1 MILIGAWLS
10 LSSCAVGPN
19 FERPKPPAARNY
31 DTPEQAGVG
40 AKTGADGTTTG
51 ADGARTGG
59 NGAKAGAVIT
69 TPGADV
75 PAQWWELF
83 KSPMLDQI
91 LREAIAGSPTLAS
104 AQATLAAAREAV
116 IIARAGYLP
125 RVSATA
131 GAQHAAS
138 SGGSLGGAGGAG
150 VLAGGGAPGGNFS
163 GSDTSTSYSLG
174 LTASYTFNAFGGATL
189 RMVEQQQALADSQR
203 YQLAGTYLT
212 LTGSVVNEALGVASA
227 RLQIAITLDLLAN
240 DQKNLDLTERMFEVG
255 AAARTDVLTA
265 ESQLASDQ
273 TSLPG
278 LQQQLSVARHAL
290 AVLVGHSPAD
300 WQAPDFDLHSFA
312 LPAAVP
318 LSLPS
323 ALVRQRPDILAA
335 EAQLHAASAN
345 IGIAVAQ
352 EYPSITLSGSLTR
365 DALTAAN
372 LFHDF
377 DRVWN
382 LGGTLAQPLF
392 AGGALR
398 AQTRQARDE
407 CQAEAASYTQVVL
420 TAFGQVADDLRALD
434 NDTERVMAF
443 ARALRIASDSL
454 ALQRISY
461 AAGKTTILQLI
472 DAERSYSQSRLGN
485 AGAQVQQFEDAVN
498 LFVALGGGW
507 WNSSIAPPAA
517 QTSLKP

>member
-1 MILIGAWLS
+1 MNETRALFRFLVIGAWLW

-19 FERPKPPAARNY
+19 FERPKAPATQTYDKPERPASDAAPP
-31 DTPEQAGVG
+31 
-40 AKTGADGTTTG
+40 
-51 ADGARTGG
+51 
-59 NGAKAGAVIT
+59 GAVHMT
-69 TPGADV
+69 AGADV
-75 PAQWWELF
+75 PAQWWQLF
-83 KSPMLDQI
+83 QSPMLDQT
-91 LREAIAGSPTLAS
+91 LREAIAGSPTMAS

-125 RVSATA
+125 RINATA
-131 GAQHAAS
+131 GAQHSAS
-138 SGGSLGGAGGAG
+138 AGSLGG
-150 VLAGGGAPGGNFS
+150 S
-163 GSDTSTSYSLG
+163 ESSTSYSLG

-189 RMVEQQQALADSQR
+189 RLVEQQQALADSQR
-203 YQLAGTYLT
+203 YQQAGTYLT
-212 LTGSVVNEALGVASA
+212 LTGGVVTQVLNVASA

-240 DQKNLDLTERMFEVG
+240 DQKNLDLTQRMFDVG

-273 TSLPG
+273 TSLPS
-278 LQQQLSVARHAL
+278 LRQQLSVARHAL
-290 AVLVGHSPAD
+290 AILVGQSPAD
-300 WQAPDFDLHSFA
+300 WQVPDFELDGFT

-335 EAQLHAASAN
+335 EEQLHAASAN
-345 IGIAVAQ
+345 IGIDVAQ

-377 DRVWN
+377 DRLWN
-382 LGGTLAQPLF
+382 IGGTLAQPLF

-407 CQAEAASYTQVVL
+407 FQAQAASYTQVVL
-420 TAFGQVADDLRALD
+420 TAFGQVADDLRALEHD
-434 NDTERVMAF
+434 AERVTAF

-472 DAERSYSQSRLGN
+472 DAERSYSQARLGS
-485 AGAQVQQFEDAVN
+485 AGAQVQQFEDAAN

-517 QTSLKP
+517 QASAKP

>member
-1 MILIGAWLS
+1 MHCAMSSTPTVGAITAFFVGACLV
-10 LSSCAVGPN
+10 LGSCAVGPD
-19 FERPKPPAARNY
+19 FERPKPPAAETY
-31 DTPEQAGVG
+31 DTPQAR
-40 AKTGADGTTTG
+40 AD
-51 ADGARTGG
+51 D
-59 NGAKAGAVIT
+59 AGKSPHVNI

-75 PAQWWELF
+75 PGQWWQLF
-83 KSPMLDQI
+83 KSEALDQT
-91 LREAIAGSPTLAS
+91 LREAIADSPTLTS

-116 IIARAGYLP
+116 TIARAGYLP
-125 RVSATA
+125 RLSATA
-131 GAQHAAS
+131 GAQRSGSAGALR
-138 SGGSLGGAGGAG
+138 GGSNTPGADNAPAGA
-150 VLAGGGAPGGNFS
+150 S
-163 GSDTSTSYSLG
+163 EYSLG
-174 LTASYTFNAFGGATL
+174 LTASYTFNAFGGATRRL
-189 RMVEQQQALADSQR
+189 VEQQQALADSQR
-203 YQLAGTYLT
+203 YQLAGTCLT
-212 LTGSVVNEALGVASA
+212 LTGNVVNEALTVAST
-227 RLQIAITLDLLAN
+227 RLQIEITVDLLAN
-240 DQKNLDLTERMFEVG
+240 DQKNLDLTKRMFEVG

-278 LQQQLSVARHAL
+278 LRQQLSVAKHAL
-290 AVLVGHSPAD
+290 AILLGHSPAD
-300 WQAPDFDLHSFA
+300 WQVPDFELDSFA

-335 EAQLHAASAN
+335 EEQLRAASAN

-352 EYPSITLSGSLTR
+352 EDPSITLSGSLTR

-377 DRVWN
+377 DRLWN
-382 LGGTLAQPLF
+382 IGGTLAQPLF

-407 CQAEAASYTQVVL
+407 FQAQAASYTQVVL
-420 TAFGQVADDLRALD
+420 TAFGQVADDLRALEHD
-434 NDTERVMAF
+434 AERVTAF

-472 DAERSYSQSRLGN
+472 DAERSYSQARLGS
-485 AGAQVQQFEDAVN
+485 ACAQVQQFEDASN

-507 WNSSIAPPAA
+507 WNTSIAPPAA
-517 QTSLKP
+517 QASTKP

>member
-1 MILIGAWLS
+1 MNKARAILIGAWLS
-10 LSSCAVGPN
+10 ISSCAVGPN
-19 FERPKPPAARNY
+19 FERPKSPAAQSY
-31 DTPEQAGVG
+31 DTLEEPA
-40 AKTGADGTTTG
+40 
-51 ADGARTGG
+51 ADGA
-59 NGAKAGAVIT
+59 KSGAVRM

-75 PAQWWELF
+75 PAQWWQLF
-83 KSPMLDQI
+83 QSPMLDQT
-91 LREAIAGSPTLAS
+91 LHEAIAGSPTLAS

-116 IIARAGYLP
+116 SIARAGYLP

-131 GAQHAAS
+131 GAQHS
-138 SGGSLGGAGGAG
+138 SSSSSSGSLGGAAPGSGAPSG
-150 VLAGGGAPGGNFS
+150 NFGGGS
-163 GSDTSTSYSLG
+163 ESSTSYSLG

-189 RMVEQQQALADSQR
+189 RLVEQQQALADSQR

-212 LTGSVVNEALGVASA
+212 LTGSVVNEVLNIASV

-240 DQKNLDLTERMFEVG
+240 DQKNLDLTKRMFEVG

-273 TSLPG
+273 TSLPS
-278 LQQQLSVARHAL
+278 LRQQLSVARHAL
-290 AVLVGHSPAD
+290 AILVGHSPAN
-300 WQAPDFDLHSFA
+300 WQVPDFELDAFT

-382 LGGTLAQPLF
+382 IGGTLAQPLF

-407 CQAEAASYTQVVL
+407 FQAQAASYTEVVL
-420 TAFGQVADDLRALD
+420 TSFGQVADDLRALD
-434 NDTERVMAF
+434 NDAERVTAF

-454 ALQRISY
+454 ALQIISY
-461 AAGKTTILQLI
+461 GAGRTTILQLI
-472 DAERSYSQSRLGN
+472 DAERSYSQARLGS
-485 AGAQVQQFEDAVN
+485 AGAQVEQFEDAAN

-507 WNSSIAPPAA
+507 WNTSIAPPAA
-517 QTSLKP
+517 QASARP

>member
-1 MILIGAWLS
+1 MNETRALLRVLVIGAWLW

-19 FERPKPPAARNY
+19 FERPKAPATQTY
-31 DTPEQAGVG
+31 DKPERPASD
-40 AKTGADGTTTG
+40 AAP
-51 ADGARTGG
+51 
-59 NGAKAGAVIT
+59 AGAVHT

-75 PAQWWELF
+75 PAQWWQLF
-83 KSPMLDQI
+83 RSPMLDQT
-91 LREAIAGSPTLAS
+91 LREAIAGSPTMAS

-125 RVSATA
+125 RINATA
-131 GAQHAAS
+131 GAQHSAS
-138 SGGSLGGAGGAG
+138 TGSLGGTGGN
-150 VLAGGGAPGGNFS
+150 GGSASGSSTPGGNFGG
-163 GSDTSTSYSLG
+163 GSESSTSYSLG

-189 RMVEQQQALADSQR
+189 RLVEQQQALADSQR

-212 LTGSVVNEALGVASA
+212 LTGGVVTQVLNVASA

-240 DQKNLDLTERMFEVG
+240 DQKNLDLTQRMFDVG

-273 TSLPG
+273 TSLPS
-278 LQQQLSVARHAL
+278 LRQQLSVARHAL
-290 AVLVGHSPAD
+290 AILVGQSPAD
-300 WQAPDFDLHSFA
+300 WQVPDFELDGFT

-335 EAQLHAASAN
+335 EEQLHAASAN
-345 IGIAVAQ
+345 IGIDVAQ

-377 DRVWN
+377 DRLWN
-382 LGGTLAQPLF
+382 IGGTIAQPLF

-407 CQAEAASYTQVVL
+407 FQAEAASYTQVVL
-420 TAFGQVADDLRALD
+420 TAFGQVADDLRALEHD
-434 NDTERVMAF
+434 AERVTAF

-472 DAERSYSQSRLGN
+472 DAERSYSQARLGS
-485 AGAQVQQFEDAVN
+485 AGAQVQQFEDAAN

-517 QTSLKP
+517 QASAKP

>member
-1 MILIGAWLS
+1 MNNRTRAILIGAWLS
-10 LSSCAVGPN
+10 ISSCAVGPN
-19 FERPKPPAARNY
+19 FERPKPPAGQTY
-31 DTPEQAGVG
+31 DRPEQPASD
-40 AKTGADGTTTG
+40 AAT
-51 ADGARTGG
+51 
-59 NGAKAGAVIT
+59 AGAVSM

-75 PAQWWELF
+75 PAQWWQLF
-83 KSPMLDQI
+83 KSPMLDQT
-91 LREAIAGSPTLAS
+91 LREAIAGSPTMAS

-125 RVSATA
+125 RLSATA
-131 GAQHAAS
+131 GAQHTGGGTPGG
-138 SGGSLGGAGGAG
+138 GGS
-150 VLAGGGAPGGNFS
+150 GGNFGG
-163 GSDTSTSYSLG
+163 GSESSTSYSLG

-189 RMVEQQQALADSQR
+189 RLVEQQQALADSQR

-212 LTGSVVNEALGVASA
+212 LTGSVVNEVLNVASSK
-227 RLQIAITLDLLAN
+227 LQIAITLDLLAN
-240 DQKNLDLTERMFEVG
+240 DQKNLDLTQRMFEVG

-273 TSLPG
+273 TTLPSLR
-278 LQQQLSVARHAL
+278 QQLSVARHAL
-290 AVLVGHSPAD
+290 AILVGQPPVD
-300 WQAPDFDLHSFA
+300 WQVPDFELDTFT

-323 ALVRQRPDILAA
+323 ELVRQRPDILAA
-335 EAQLHAASAN
+335 EEQLHAASAN

-377 DRVWN
+377 DRLWN
-382 LGGTLAQPLF
+382 IGGTLAQPLF

-407 CQAEAASYTQVVL
+407 FRSQAAAYTQVVL
-420 TAFGQVADDLRALD
+420 TAFGQVADDLRALEHD
-434 NDTERVMAF
+434 AQRVTAF

-472 DAERSYSQSRLGN
+472 DAERSYSQARLGS
-485 AGAQVQQFEDAVN
+485 AGAQVQQFEDAAN

-517 QTSLKP
+517 QASARP

>member
-1 MILIGAWLS
+1 MLIGAWLS

-19 FERPKPPAARNY
+19 FEPPKPPAAQTY
-31 DTPEQAGVG
+31 DRPEQP
-40 AKTGADGTTTG
+40 G
-51 ADGARTGG
+51 ADGA
-59 NGAKAGAVIT
+59 KSGAVRM
-69 TPGADV
+69 TPGVDV
-75 PAQWWELF
+75 PAQWWQLF
-83 KSPMLDQI
+83 GSPMLDQT
-91 LREAIAGSPTLAS
+91 LREAIAGNPTMAS

-116 IIARAGYLP
+116 VIARAGYLP
-125 RVSATA
+125 RVSAAA
-131 GAQHAAS
+131 GAQRSA
-138 SGGSLGGAGGAG
+138 GSGAGGAE
-150 VLAGGGAPGGNFS
+150 S
-163 GSDTSTSYSLG
+163 STSYSLG
-174 LTASYTFNAFGGATL
+174 LTASYTFNAFGGATRRL
-189 RMVEQQQALADSQR
+189 VEQQQALAESQR
-203 YQLAGTYLT
+203 YQLAAVYLT
-212 LTGSVVNEALGVASA
+212 LTGSVVNQVLNVASA
-227 RLQIAITLDLLAN
+227 RLQIAITLELLAN
-240 DQKNLDLTERMFEVG
+240 DQKNLDLTKRMFEVG

-273 TSLPG
+273 TSLPS
-278 LQQQLSVARHAL
+278 LRQQLSVAQHAL
-290 AVLVGHSPAD
+290 AILLGHSPAD
-300 WQAPDFDLHSFA
+300 WQVPDFELDAFA

-382 LGGTLAQPLF
+382 IGGTLAQPLF

-407 CQAEAASYTQVVL
+407 FQAQAASYTEVVL
-420 TAFGQVADDLRALD
+420 TAFGQVADDLRALA
-434 NDTERVMAF
+434 NDAERVTAF

-461 AAGKTTILQLI
+461 GAGRTTILQLI
-472 DAERSYSQSRLGN
+472 DAERSYSQARLGS
-485 AGAQVQQFEDAVN
+485 AGAHVQQFEDAAN
-498 LFVALGGGW
+498 LLVALGGGW

-517 QTSLKP
+517 QASAKP

>member
-1 MILIGAWLS
+1 
-10 LSSCAVGPN
+10 
-19 FERPKPPAARNY
+19 
-31 DTPEQAGVG
+31 
-40 AKTGADGTTTG
+40 
-51 ADGARTGG
+51 
-59 NGAKAGAVIT
+59 
-69 TPGADV
+69 
-75 PAQWWELF
+75 
-83 KSPMLDQI
+83 
-91 LREAIAGSPTLAS
+91 
-104 AQATLAAAREAV
+104 
-116 IIARAGYLP
+116 
-125 RVSATA
+125 VSATA
-131 GAQHAAS
+131 GAQHSAS
-138 SGGSLGGAGGAG
+138 GT
-150 VLAGGGAPGGNFS
+150 GGGTGGGTPGGNFAG
-163 GSDTSTSYSLG
+163 GSDSSTSYSLG
-174 LTASYTFNAFGGATL
+174 LTASYTFNAIGGATL
-189 RMVEQQQALADSQR
+189 RLVEQQQALADLQR

-212 LTGSVVNEALGVASA
+212 LTGSVVNEALTAASA
-227 RLQIAITLDLLAN
+227 RLQIAITLDLIAN
-240 DQKNLDLTERMFEVG
+240 DQKNLDLTQRMFEVG

-273 TSLPG
+273 TGLPSLR
-278 LQQQLSVARHAL
+278 QQLSVALHAL
-290 AVLVGHSPAD
+290 AILAGHSPAD
-300 WQAPDFDLHSFA
+300 WRVPDFELGEFT

-323 ALVRQRPDILAA
+323 ALLRQRPDILAA

-382 LGGTLAQPLF
+382 IGGTLAQPLF

-398 AQTRQARDE
+398 AQTREARDE
-407 CQAEAASYTQVVL
+407 FQAQAASYTAVVL

-434 NDTERVMAF
+434 HDAERVTAF

-461 AAGKTTILQLI
+461 GAGRTTILQLI
-472 DAERSYSQSRLGN
+472 DAQRSYSQARLGS
-485 AGAQVQQFEDAVN
+485 AAAQVQQFEDAAN

-507 WNSSIAPPAA
+507 WNTSLAPPAA
-517 QTSLKP
+517 QASFKP